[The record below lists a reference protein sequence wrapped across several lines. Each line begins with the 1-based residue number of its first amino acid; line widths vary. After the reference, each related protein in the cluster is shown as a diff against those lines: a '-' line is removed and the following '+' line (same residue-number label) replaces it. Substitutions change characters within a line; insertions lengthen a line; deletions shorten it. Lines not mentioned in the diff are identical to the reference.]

1 MYLSDVEAELN
12 LCLKSS
18 YSTRLDECMHSELI
32 ESKAFATAR
41 MGDDSPPV
49 NLPKYRINIYF
60 LSAFPLFLKPSC
72 LLIHV
77 MMVLPRTSLNSHSY
91 AKNHK

>member
-1 MYLSDVEAELN
+1 M
-12 LCLKSS
+12 LKSS

-60 LSAFPLFLKPSC
+60 LSAFLLFLKPSC

-91 AKNHK
+91 AKNRK